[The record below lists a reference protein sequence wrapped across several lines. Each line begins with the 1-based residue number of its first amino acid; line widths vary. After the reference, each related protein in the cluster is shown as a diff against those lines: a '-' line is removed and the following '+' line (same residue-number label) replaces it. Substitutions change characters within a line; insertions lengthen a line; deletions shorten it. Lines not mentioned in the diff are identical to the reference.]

1 MSNGNLMLNF
11 PMGALPA
18 GRNGL
23 SASINLV
30 YNSKQL
36 DSTTKYFVKEETCEM
51 QGQEPDARMV
61 CEMYKRTVLK
71 HAGEQEGGWRLN
83 WFYALKLV
91 DRWDELSEIPQHLQ
105 PLCWANSG
113 QISGPPS
120 GELRFRYKL
129 FLVLPDG
136 SKHEMRPSG
145 YSDGVLTDPL
155 ADYFD
160 IRPDGYQ
167 DLCQQGQPPIW
178 NTGTLTYY
186 STDGSHLR
194 LDIQHDGNTQ
204 FAWMDN
210 PWTLYLPDGGKVT
223 SNQPNEQWQRV
234 YDRNGNYIE
243 LLPTG
248 LKDQFNRQ
256 VTVGGYLQS
265 GVRYN
270 TVTTQGF
277 GQSLTWTIR
286 YENILPFKS
295 YWPCAAALNCDPN
308 DPQNQQQALFGEALE
323 VVDLITLPSQAG
335 NLSYQ
340 FTYNAPNWVP
350 GQPPP
355 TSVGWGELS
364 GVTLPS
370 GATISYEYAQDGS
383 QPFSATPD
391 ILRNALTKKTLSYQ
405 TQYDGS
411 SSNVTE
417 EWNYGFS
424 ATGSSVTG
432 PDGGTTINQVHDTSA
447 PSWNSGLTYRT
458 IGPDDTK
465 TETDWAPN
473 DLDTAAHI
481 NYQPKTV
488 YTSFKNAP
496 GAQNPYVLTSIKDYK
511 YDKNGNVTR
520 VAEYDFIPYSAVSR
534 DVQGFPPA
542 YQQVMNRPG
551 SPLMLIT
558 ARPRTQARS
567 RVPIVMSTGPAER
580 RE

>member
-1 MSNGNLMLNF
+1 MPSTRRFVSFLQVTTILLLAAATCLSQNASNSRGFQPGNSFAVGDFETINMSNGNLMLNF

-61 CEMYKRTVLK
+61 CDMYQRTVLK

-120 GELRFRYKL
+120 GEQRFRYKL

-210 PWTLYLPDGGKVT
+210 PWTLYLPDGAKVT

-295 YWPCAAALNCDPN
+295 YWPCAAALNCDPKRSAESTTSTFWRSSGSCRP
-308 DPQNQQQALFGEALE
+308 DHVTFAGRKPK
-323 VVDLITLPSQAG
+323 LPIHLQRA
-335 NLSYQ
+335 
-340 FTYNAPNWVP
+340 
-350 GQPPP
+350 
-355 TSVGWGELS
+355 EL
-364 GVTLPS
+364 G
-370 GATISYEYAQDGS
+370 
-383 QPFSATPD
+383 
-391 ILRNALTKKTLSYQ
+391 
-405 TQYDGS
+405 
-411 SSNVTE
+411 
-417 EWNYGFS
+417 
-424 ATGSSVTG
+424 
-432 PDGGTTINQVHDTSA
+432 
-447 PSWNSGLTYRT
+447 
-458 IGPDDTK
+458 
-465 TETDWAPN
+465 
-473 DLDTAAHI
+473 
-481 NYQPKTV
+481 
-488 YTSFKNAP
+488 
-496 GAQNPYVLTSIKDYK
+496 
-511 YDKNGNVTR
+511 
-520 VAEYDFIPYSAVSR
+520 
-534 DVQGFPPA
+534 
-542 YQQVMNRPG
+542 
-551 SPLMLIT
+551 
-558 ARPRTQARS
+558 ARS
-567 RVPIVMSTGPAER
+567 ASANVSGMGRTKWSHAAVRSNRQLRIRARWVSTF
-580 RE
+580 